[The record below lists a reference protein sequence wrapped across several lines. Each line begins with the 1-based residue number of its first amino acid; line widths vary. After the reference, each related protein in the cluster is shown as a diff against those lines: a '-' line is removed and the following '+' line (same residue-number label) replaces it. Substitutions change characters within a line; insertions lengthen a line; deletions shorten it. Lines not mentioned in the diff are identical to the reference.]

1 MMLLRLLLVETMKL
15 KRTVALGL
23 VFVCPFIV
31 VVMQFV
37 VGYVAWEPLTRGG
50 RPAWPTLASN
60 VLGTWGLLML
70 PLFVTVETALA
81 ASLEHADRNWKHM
94 LVLPP
99 PRWMVYVSK
108 LLVMV
113 GAVAAAHLV
122 LAVLTIGNGYLL
134 AWVQPRLRLGEIAIG
149 ALAQS
154 TATVFIASLFAIAI
168 QHFVSLRVRSLAGA
182 VGFGICA
189 VVIGITVVNS
199 DTVGRWF
206 PWSMPMHATRAGE
219 SAVLLAVS
227 ALGTVLVTIAACVE
241 FSRRDF
247 SA

>member
-1 MMLLRLLLVETMKL
+1 
-15 KRTVALGL
+15 
-23 VFVCPFIV
+23 
-31 VVMQFV
+31 
-37 VGYVAWEPLTRGG
+37 
-50 RPAWPTLASN
+50 
-60 VLGTWGLLML
+60 
-70 PLFVTVETALA
+70 
-81 ASLEHADRNWKHM
+81 
-94 LVLPP
+94 
-99 PRWMVYVSK
+99 
-108 LLVMV
+108 
-113 GAVAAAHLV
+113 
-122 LAVLTIGNGYLL
+122 
-134 AWVQPRLRLGEIAIG
+134 VQPRLRLGEIAIS
-149 ALAQS
+149 ALAQT

-206 PWSMPMHATRAGE
+206 PWSMPMHATRAGVE

-227 ALGTVLVTIAACVE
+227 ALGAVFVTIAACVE